1 MATISVRLEDDLK
14 ERAEESA
21 AGEGMSVSR
30 WTRQLMRAE
39 LGLDVPEWSAP
50 TSLSKRDRRQLA
62 LLHRIVQS
70 VSGDEHEAEHHGT
83 MIEVLEQG
91 FTGEYADEFIAIY
104 DELPLDE
111 CRLVWD
117 LLDMFRAVEASVE
130 KVGIEAVRAL
140 DEHAEHALRFRGLD
154 FNDRREGRLAGYAAH
169 LVSRGRWTE
178 LAVYFD
184 DKHERGNSHAPVLG
198 SYLRMHRVFRPL
210 WEAMIHGPG
219 RGRYHLTE
227 GELLE
232 IVRAWYHP
240 R

>member
-1 MATISVRLEDDLK
+1 VATISVRVEDDIK
-14 ERAEESA
+14 ERAEEAA
-21 AGEGMSVSR
+21 AGEGVSISE

-62 LLHRIVQS
+62 LLHRILQL
-70 VSGDEHEAEHHGT
+70 VSDDEDETERHGT
-83 MIEVLEQG
+83 MIEVLERG
-91 FTGEYADEFIAIY
+91 FTGEYADEFISID

-117 LLDMFRAVEASVE
+117 ILDMFRVLEASVDS
-130 KVGIEAVRAL
+130 VGIETVRAL
-140 DEHAEHALRFRGLD
+140 DEHAEDALRFRGFD

-169 LVSRGRWTE
+169 LVHSGRWAE

-184 DKHERGNSHAPVLG
+184 AKHERGNSHAPMLNT
-198 SYLRMHRVFRPL
+198 YLRMRGVFQPM
-210 WEAMIHGPG
+210 WAAMVHGLG
-219 RGRYHLTE
+219 RGRYHLAE
-227 GELLE
+227 DELLE
-232 IVRAWYHP
+232 IVRAWYYP